1 MARRFD
7 NGSLRPVTEKTH
19 VQDGPRPERSD
30 HSNLDP
36 QERTPHPTVYGRRL
50 RAGGGRKLRPTDSR
64 VHGRAH

>member
-7 NGSLRPVTEKTH
+7 NGSARPGSEKTH

-36 QERTPHPTVYGRRL
+36 QERTPHPTVRTRRSVL
-50 RAGGGRKLRPTDSR
+50 RR
-64 VHGRAH
+64 RAEPRLLTPHARAR